1 MREFQGEYM
10 ESEAE
15 LEFEEL
21 GKIDHRSAFLRSLL
35 SQQWS
40 MQQKTKKPTTKTAAP
55 ARRRPVPSE

>member
-40 MQQKTKKPTTKTAAP
+40 MQQKTKKPTTKTPAP